1 MEKYDEDDSVSHT
14 TVLATLALSSLTAN
28 AGFTRTGSDKCG
40 SSYAICAKRGKPVPQ
55 QYQPQQPPNTKV
67 R

>member
-1 MEKYDEDDSVSHT
+1 MRMTVLVA

-40 SSYAICAKRGKPVPQ
+40 SSN
-55 QYQPQQPPNTKV
+55 QPQQPPNTKV